1 MKTISKFLFFIALV
15 SLSLSSCK
23 KDDDGYSLNDV
34 WRSIATVENSENE
47 SLFFFTSDNGRRMW
61 TAATLIP
68 QYKPKD
74 GQRIIAYYT
83 ILSDGP
89 GNGSYQHDVRLN
101 DAYTILT
108 KGIFNITPATQ
119 DSIGHDPVKVEEIWI
134 GSDYLNITFT
144 YRGND
149 QIHFINLVS
158 DELIEYNDGKTH
170 LEFRHNA
177 NSDAQTYSFSG
188 IVSFDLKSL
197 KKNGVE
203 SLPLV
208 IHVLES
214 EGSDKKTYELNYN
227 FSAKATSNIETLFP
241 VPVAEE
247 FEGEFL

>member
-1 MKTISKFLFFIALV
+1 MKTISRFLFFIALV

-23 KDDDGYSLNDV
+23 KDNDGYSLNDV
-34 WRSIATVENSENE
+34 WRSIATVENTENE

-61 TAATLIP
+61 TASSLIS

-89 GNGSYQHDVRLN
+89 AGGSYQHDVMLR
-101 DAYTILT
+101 DAYEILT
-108 KGIFNITPATQ
+108 KGIFNITSATQ
-119 DSIGHDPVKVEEIWI
+119 DSIGHDPVKIEEIWI

-158 DELIEYNDGKTH
+158 DASIQYNDGKTH

-177 NSDAQTYSFSG
+177 NSDAPTYNFSG
-188 IVSFDLKSL
+188 IVSFDLTSL
-197 KKNGVE
+197 KKSGIE

-214 EGSDKKTYELNYN
+214 EGSDEKTYELNYN
-227 FSAKATSNIETLFP
+227 FSGSSN
-241 VPVAEE
+241 AEKSFSLE
-247 FEGEFL
+247 KTEGEIL